1 MIEGSPQ
8 FLRAHAKLSKTFGEY
23 FHLPKGIIT
32 TNKDLNLSLVLLN
45 YYTG

>member
-1 MIEGSPQ
+1 MEDSAQ
-8 FLRAHAKLSKTFGEY
+8 FLRANAKLPKFFGED
-23 FHLPKGIIT
+23 FRLPKGITT